1 MASSGTTSN
10 TMRFTGAQL
19 VVHLLERQG
28 ITMVSG
34 IPGGSIL
41 PIYDALSQSTQ
52 IRHIL
57 ARHEQ
62 GAGFIAQGMART
74 EGKPAVCMACS
85 GPGATNL
92 VTAIADAR
100 LDSIPLVCITGQVP
114 ASMIGTDAFQEV
126 DTYGISIPITKHN
139 YLVRDIAE
147 LPQVISDAFR
157 IAQSGRP
164 GPVWIDIPK
173 DVQSAT
179 IELEALPEP
188 GERAPAPA
196 FAPESVR
203 EAAAMINAAK
213 RPVLYL
219 GGGVINA
226 PQAIREL
233 AEKANL
239 PTTMTLMALGMLPK
253 AHPLSLGMLGMHG
266 TYEANMTMHHSD
278 VIFAV
283 GVRFDDRTT
292 NNLAKYCPNATV
304 LHIDIDPTSISKTVP
319 ADVPIVGD
327 ARLVLEQMLEL
338 LEQEEAQQPLDDIRD
353 WWQQIEQWRARHCL
367 RYDDQSDKIKPQAV
381 IETIWRLTRAMPTS
395 LPMWVSIRCS
405 PPCITPSINR
415 GAGLTPVVS
424 APWAL
429 AYRLRWGSKWL
440 CRTKWWSA

>member
-1 MASSGTTSN
+1 
-10 TMRFTGAQL
+10 MRFTGAQP

-52 IRHIL
+52 IRHIPGAPASR
-57 ARHEQ
+57 ARALSPR
-62 GAGFIAQGMART
+62 GWRVPKASRRSVW
-74 EGKPAVCMACS
+74 PRS
-85 GPGATNL
+85 GPGATNS
-92 VTAIADAR
+92 VTLIADAR

-147 LPQVISDAFR
+147 LPQVISDAFC

-219 GGGVINA
+219 GGGVIKA

-233 AEKANL
+233 AGK
-239 PTTMTLMALGMLPK
+239 
-253 AHPLSLGMLGMHG
+253 SQ
-266 TYEANMTMHHSD
+266 
-278 VIFAV
+278 
-283 GVRFDDRTT
+283 
-292 NNLAKYCPNATV
+292 
-304 LHIDIDPTSISKTVP
+304 P
-319 ADVPIVGD
+319 ADHHDLNGAGHAAEGAPAVAGDAGD
-327 ARLVLEQMLEL
+327 ARR
-338 LEQEEAQQPLDDIRD
+338 AQHQL
-353 WWQQIEQWRARHCL
+353 
-367 RYDDQSDKIKPQAV
+367 YS
-381 IETIWRLTRAMPTS
+381 
-395 LPMWVSIRCS
+395 
-405 PPCITPSINR
+405 
-415 GAGLTPVVS
+415 AGGGFTDCFRRPF
-424 APWAL
+424 
-429 AYRLRWGSKWL
+429 
-440 CRTKWWSA
+440 